1 MRQQQRGIGRTLM
14 ALSFRAW
21 ILAAC
26 SVLAVVVIATPLW
39 WYIDLQNSARY
50 DGPVELKHM
59 LEIKLDPTEPA
70 ELFRRAQALA
80 AAPGAE
86 SITDLLLTLD
96 SSALQRIDFS
106 TVDSLVRLTHS
117 LRGLLPNARLLMQFP
132 QSDTSN
138 DQWPNAHACR
148 QILLRADFDGAV
160 VDLRVHG
167 YEKALSGTA
176 LQILN
181 DMRYDRRIDGLRLAG
196 TACVGLASRVYGSL
210 ASGKTVNRTAAM
222 LRREAPNYVILDAGD
237 GLLPQ
242 WFVDRQQIEQ
252 CGLIHKH
259 APTSSVFLAREAAG
273 RPADEVYAEDLLRTM
288 LGKAEPSRHC
298 DLGLCSAPPADAPAT
313 PTFGLAFQLDGG
325 QGKRFTGLREE
336 SGALLL
342 MGGGRLDAGGMMDTL
357 VRRMGGPD
365 APIVIIPTAMAGE
378 RFNESWPNIKA
389 LNVRG
394 VHNITVLHT
403 RDASTA
409 DSAAFCEPLRHARA
423 VLFLGGRQWRLIEA
437 FQHTRLID
445 ELRGVLRRGGIV
457 AGTSAGASALASF
470 LVRGEPGDN
479 RIVIGKYHEGF
490 GLLEN
495 VAIDQHLLARRRERD
510 LVGVVRSYPELL
522 GIGIDEHTGILV
534 ESERFTVVGISRVAV
549 YDNEN
554 WCRWPRRYKLLLPGQ
569 VFDMSRRC
577 LIPEAPPTKMP
588 SHTSES
594 APPVAA
600 TGRETLNERAGL
612 FQAHRRNAGGT
623 LHAARNTKSAN
634 PSL

>member
-1 MRQQQRGIGRTLM
+1 M
-14 ALSFRAW
+14 ALSVRAW
-21 ILAAC
+21 FLAAF
-26 SVLAVVVIATPLW
+26 SVFAVVVIATPLW
-39 WYIDLQNSARY
+39 WYIELQNGPHH

-59 LEIKLDPTEPA
+59 LEIRLNPA
-70 ELFRRAQALA
+70 EPVEVFRRAQALA
-80 AAPGAE
+80 ADPCAE
-86 SITDLLLTLD
+86 SITDLLLSLD
-96 SSALQRIDFS
+96 SNTLRRIDDR
-106 TVDSLVRLTHS
+106 TVDSLVRLTRG

-132 QSDTSN
+132 LPDTT
-138 DQWPNAHACR
+138 DAPWPNAQACR
-148 QILLRADFDGAV
+148 QILLRAEFDGAII
-160 VDLRVHG
+160 DLRAGG

-176 LQILN
+176 LQLLN

-196 TACVGLASRVYGSL
+196 TDCVGLASRVYGSL
-210 ASGKTVNRTAAM
+210 ASGRTVRRTAAM

-252 CGLIHKH
+252 CALIHKH
-259 APTSSVFLAREAAG
+259 APAGSVFLAREAAG
-273 RPADEVYAEDLLRTM
+273 NPGDEAYADDLLRM
-288 LGKAEPSRHC
+288 LLGRAEPSRHC
-298 DLGLCSAPPADAPAT
+298 DLGLCSAPSRDAPAA
-313 PTFGLAFQLDGG
+313 PTFGRAFQMGG
-325 QGKRFTGLREE
+325 GEAKRFTGLREE

-365 APIVIIPTAMAGE
+365 AAIVIIPTAMAGE
-378 RFNESWPNIKA
+378 IFNENWPNIRA

-423 VLFLGGRQWRLIEA
+423 VLILGGRQWRLIEA

-470 LVRGEPGDN
+470 LVRGQPGDN

-534 ESERFTVVGISRVAV
+534 ESERFTVLGISRVAI
-549 YDNEN
+549 YDNVN

-569 VFDMSRRC
+569 IFDMNRRR
-577 LIPEAPPTKMP
+577 LLPESPPLKAQP
-588 SHTSES
+588 HAS
-594 APPVAA
+594 ATDPPVAA
-600 TGRETLNERAGL
+600 SGREKIGEISGL
-612 FQAHRRNAGGT
+612 LLPH
-623 LHAARNTKSAN
+623 
-634 PSL
+634 